1 MHKFFELIDRCT
13 AFTLAGLDEV
23 NTRTTDLLQQSG
35 SASLVKTLQMIE
47 LQKAILVV
55 GMFSLFEAILQD
67 ELACKN
73 GFKEIERILECENED
88 ALKDS
93 FKNVY
98 LAVNVLKHG
107 RGHSYNALV
116 DRATEGLPFQIK
128 MPSQS
133 FFDEGNVSEISTLI
147 QVDSAFV
154 MYCADLIRQVS
165 EVAQRKSSAQATEPS
180 RLSTSVKKE
189 NAEY

>member
-13 AFTLAGLDEV
+13 AFTLTSLDEV
-23 NTRTTDLLQQSG
+23 NTRATDSLQQSG
-35 SASLVKTLQMIE
+35 GTSLVKTLQMIE

-55 GMFSLFEAILQD
+55 GMFSLFEAALQD

-73 GFKEIERILECENED
+73 GFKEIERILECEKED
-88 ALKDS
+88 DLRDS
-93 FKNVY
+93 FRNVY

-107 RGHSYNALV
+107 HGLSYNALV
-116 DRATEGLPFQIK
+116 ERATEGLPFQIK
-128 MPSQS
+128 MPSQI

-154 MYCADLIRQVS
+154 MYCADLIRQVG
-165 EVAQRKSSAQATEPS
+165 EVARRKSSAQSTES
-180 RLSTSVKKE
+180 
-189 NAEY
+189 